1 MIYSVSPEACIL
13 VLFKRDD
20 NERILLGTGYYEFKD
35 SQLQF
40 AANTFVNDTVDVQG
54 GDGTLLAGQVRRA
67 STQEFDGY
75 IGDATTAQNVVEAK
89 RKDFFKFFRKG
100 HFYEAIYVFKN
111 GTAIKRQR
119 GFIVDAPE
127 VQEEWQIHPEYHVAL
142 SFEDVNYYEYLEDE
156 EGEEVF
162 GHQAEI
168 TPSGQVSGGIIWDT
182 VGATWDSVGMIWEA
196 GSGIQ
201 SSIVVDSVDNITPT
215 IVISAVTTNPII
227 ENTTTSTK
235 LTYTGSIQTGQ
246 SLVIDCNNQFAT
258 LNGVNV
264 TSNLSGNWISLAP
277 GSNSITYSATG
288 TNVPDAVIKWAE
300 VVG

>member
-1 MIYSVSPEACIL
+1 MIYSVSPEPWIV

-20 NERILLGTGYYEFKD
+20 NERLLLGDDYYEFKD
-35 SQLQF
+35 SQTQF

-67 STQEFDGY
+67 STQEFNGY
-75 IGDATTAQNVVEAK
+75 IGDATTPQNTVESK

-100 HFYEAIYVFKN
+100 HFYDVIYVFRN

-156 EGEEVF
+156 EGEERF
-162 GHQAEI
+162 GHEAEI
-168 TPSGQVSGGIIWDT
+168 SAQGAVSGGVIWDNR
-182 VGATWDSVGMIWEA
+182 GAVWDSVGMTWEA
-196 GSGIQ
+196 GGGIQ
-201 SSIVVDSVDNITPT
+201 SDIVVDSVDYIYPV
-215 IVISAVTTNPII
+215 IVINAVTTDPVL
-227 ENTTTSTK
+227 ENTTTNTT
-235 LTYTGSIQTGQ
+235 LTYGGSIQEGQ
-246 SLVIDCNNQFAT
+246 TLVIDCGRQFAT

-264 TSNLSGNWISLAP
+264 TQNLSGDWITLAP
-277 GSNSITYSATG
+277 GTNKMVYLAVGSEVPPAT
-288 TNVPDAVIKWAE
+288 IKWAE

>member
-1 MIYSVSPEACIL
+1 MIYSVSPQPWIL

-20 NERILLGTGYYEFKD
+20 NERLLLGDEYYEFKD
-35 SQLQF
+35 SQMQF

-75 IGDATTAQNVVEAK
+75 IGDATTAQNVVETK
-89 RKDFFKFFRKG
+89 RKDFFTFFRKG
-100 HFYEAIYVFKN
+100 HLYDVIYVFKN

-142 SFEDVNYYEYLEDE
+142 SFEDVNYYEYLEDD
-156 EGEEVF
+156 EGEETF
-162 GHQAEI
+162 GHQAEV
-168 TPSGQVSGGIIWDT
+168 TPSGTASGGVIWDS
-182 VGATWDSVGMIWEA
+182 VGATWDSVGMIWEEGA
-196 GSGIQ
+196 GPQG
-201 SSIVVDSVDNITPT
+201 SIVVDSVDYIYPT
-215 IVISAVTTNPII
+215 IVISATTTNPTI
-227 ENTTTSTK
+227 ENTTTNTS
-235 LTYTGSIQTGQ
+235 LTYTGSIQSGQ
-246 SLVIDCNNQFAT
+246 SLVIDCGRQYAT

-264 TSNLSGNWISLAP
+264 TGNLSGDWLTLKP
-277 GSNSITYSATG
+277 GTNSVTYSTTG
-288 TNVPDAVIKWAE
+288 SDAPACVIKWAE